1 MKTVSKKQRWFNT
14 IRLTNDDDLYVG
26 IDTHKQS
33 FHVALWLNDAPAIDF
48 VMPPDAAKLIDALS
62 KIRIAL
68 RRVVYEAGPTG
79 YSLARAMTDANLPV
93 SVVAPS
99 KTPRQS
105 APDSKT
111 DSLDARKLAQYA
123 AKGLLRHIAIPT
135 RHQEAQRQLT
145 RLRQQ
150 IVAKQTRVKLQI
162 KGFLLQHGIN
172 QPAGLSHWSGA
183 AVEHLKNIS
192 LSTPLRFCLDTLLDE
207 LHFITEQLKL
217 AEQKIK
223 VAFSEKPICETV
235 KLLTTH
241 PGVGQTIATQFA
253 SEIFNPKR
261 FRDKTQL
268 AKYVGLAPSVH
279 QSGQTSRYG
288 PILKTGRPQLRCS
301 LIQGAWI
308 WIQKDRDAYKTFCRI
323 IHNTGH
329 KNKAITA
336 MARKLAVH
344 LWKMACD
351 NKPYEYAACSNA

>member
-1 MKTVSKKQRWFNT
+1 MKQILSKKQNWLKQVH
-14 IRLTNDDDLYVG
+14 LTEDDDLYVG

-33 FHVALWLNDAPAIDF
+33 FHIALWLNDAPAIDF
-48 VMPPDAAKLIDALS
+48 VMPPDAAKLIETLS
-62 KIRIAL
+62 KIRVAL
-68 RRVVYEAGPTG
+68 RLVVYEAGPTG
-79 YSLARAMTDANLPV
+79 YSLARAMKDANLPV

-135 RHQEAQRQLT
+135 KHQEAQRQIT

-150 IVAKQTRVKLQI
+150 LVAKQTRVKLQI

-172 QPAGLSHWSGA
+172 QPAGLSHWSRA
-183 AVEHLKNIS
+183 AVERLKNIS
-192 LSTPLRFCLDTLLDE
+192 LSKPLRFCLDTLLEE
-207 LHFITEQLKL
+207 LRFVAEQLKL
-217 AEQKIK
+217 TEQKIK
-223 VAFSEKPICETV
+223 EAFSEKPICTTV

-253 SEIFNPKR
+253 SEIFNPGR
-261 FRDKTQL
+261 FSDKTQL

-279 QSGQTSRYG
+279 QSGQTLRDG

-308 WIQKDRDAYKTFCRI
+308 WVQKDRDAYKTFCRL
-323 IHNTGH
+323 IHNTGQKKQGH
-329 KNKAITA
+329 HSDGQKT
-336 MARKLAVH
+336 RRPPL
-344 LWKMACD
+344 D
-351 NKPYEYAACSNA
+351 DGPRQ

>member
-1 MKTVSKKQRWFNT
+1 MTTVSNKQKWFNT
-14 IRLTNDDDLYVG
+14 IRLAKDDDLYVG
-26 IDTHKQS
+26 IDAHKKS
-33 FHVALWLNDAPAIDF
+33 LHIALWLNDTPAIDF
-48 VMPPDAAKLIDALS
+48 VMPPDTDKLIDTLN
-62 KIRIAL
+62 KIRVAL
-68 RRVVYEAGPTG
+68 RQVVYEAGPTG
-79 YSLARAMTDANLPV
+79 YSLARALQQANIPV

-111 DSLDARKLAQYA
+111 DSLDARKLAEYA
-123 AKGLLRHIAIPT
+123 AKGLLKSIAIPT
-135 RHQEAQRQLT
+135 KHQEAQRQLT

-150 IVAKQTRVKLQI
+150 LVEKQTRIKLQI
-162 KGFLLQHGIN
+162 KGFLLQHGID
-172 QPAGLSHWSGA
+172 QPNGLSRWSCPA
-183 AVEHLKNIS
+183 IENLKSIRLSEHLRYCLDI
-192 LSTPLRFCLDTLLDE
+192 LIEELRF
-207 LHFITEQLKL
+207 IAEQLKS
-217 AEQKIK
+217 AERKIK
-223 VAFSEKPICETV
+223 DAFSEKPICTTV

-241 PGVGQTIATQFA
+241 PGVGKTIATQFA
-253 SEIFNPKR
+253 AEIFNPKR
-261 FRDKTQL
+261 FSDKTQL

-308 WIQKDRDAYKTFCRI
+308 WVQNDRDAHKTFCRL

-344 LWKMACD
+344 LWMMARD
-351 NKPYEYAACSNA
+351 NKPYNSAA

>member
-1 MKTVSKKQRWFNT
+1 MTTVSNKQKWFNT
-14 IRLTNDDDLYVG
+14 IRLTKDDDLFVG
-26 IDTHKQS
+26 IDAHKKS
-33 FHVALWLNDAPAIDF
+33 LHVALWLNDAPAIDF
-48 VMPPDAAKLIDALS
+48 VMPPDSAKLIDMLN
-62 KIRIAL
+62 KLRVAL
-68 RRVVYEAGPTG
+68 RMVVYEAGPTG
-79 YSLARAMTDANLPV
+79 YSLARILQQANIPV

-111 DSLDARKLAQYA
+111 DSLDARKLAEYT
-123 AKGLLRHIAIPT
+123 AKGLLRSIAIPSKY
-135 RHQEAQRQLT
+135 QEAQRQLT

-150 IVAKQTRVKLQI
+150 LVEKQTRVKLQI

-172 QPAGLSHWSGA
+172 QPAGLSSWSRVA
-183 AVEHLKNIS
+183 IEYLKAIS
-192 LSTPLRFCLDTLLDE
+192 LSMPLRYCLDTLLEE
-207 LHFITEQLKL
+207 LHFITEQIKM

-223 VAFSEKPICETV
+223 EAFSEKPICTTV
-235 KLLTTH
+235 ELLTTH
-241 PGVGQTIATQFA
+241 PGVGKTIATQFA
-253 SEIFNPKR
+253 AEIFNPKR
-261 FRDKTQL
+261 FSDKTQL

-308 WIQKDRDAYKTFCRI
+308 WIQKDRDAYKTFCRL

-344 LWKMACD
+344 LWKMARD
-351 NKPYEYAACSNA
+351 NKPYTCAA

>member
-1 MKTVSKKQRWFNT
+1 MEQMLSKKQNWLKQV
-14 IRLTNDDDLYVG
+14 RLTKDDDLYVG
-26 IDTHKQS
+26 IDTHKKS
-33 FHVALWLNDAPAIDF
+33 LHVALWLNDAPAIDF
-48 VMPPDAAKLIDALS
+48 VMPPDSAKLIVIL
-62 KIRIAL
+62 KKLRVAL
-68 RRVVYEAGPTG
+68 RMVVYEAGPTG
-79 YSLARAMTDANLPV
+79 YSLARMLQQADVPV

-99 KTPRQS
+99 KTPRQA

-111 DSLDARKLAQYA
+111 DSLDARKLAEYA

-135 RHQEAQRQLT
+135 KHQEAQRQLT

-150 IVAKQTRVKLQI
+150 LVEKQRRIKLQI
-162 KGFLLQHGIN
+162 KSFLLQHGID
-172 QPAGLSHWSGA
+172 QPQGLLHWSCLA
-183 AVEHLKNIS
+183 IEKLKSIR
-192 LSTPLRFCLDTLLDE
+192 LSEPLRYCLDMLIEE
-207 LHFITEQLKL
+207 LRFIAEQLKS

-223 VAFSEKPICETV
+223 DAFSEKPLSTTCKI
-235 KLLTTH
+235 LATH

-253 SEIFNPKR
+253 AEIFNPKR
-261 FRDKTQL
+261 FSDKTQL

-279 QSGQTSRYG
+279 QSGQTSRDG

-308 WIQKDRDAYKTFCRI
+308 WIQKDRDAYKTFCRL

-344 LWKMACD
+344 LWMMARD
-351 NKPYEYAACSNA
+351 NKPYDAAA